1 MLKKRSIHRYDYQ
14 EDYYMLTLTL
24 RVNYSRFLWFS
35 ITIDNER
42 NHFEKGFS
50 EKKVEHLK

>member
-1 MLKKRSIHRYDYQ
+1 
-14 EDYYMLTLTL
+14 MLTLTL
-24 RVNYSRFLWFS
+24 RVNYSRFVWFS